1 MHFIVHHAFFF
12 SVIQCICH
20 KAFLDVYY
28 VLNDVKTVQVYS
40 SAKMILFLKAYVSR
54 VIVFS

>member
-1 MHFIVHHAFFF
+1 MHFFF

-20 KAFLDVYY
+20 KALLDVYY